1 MNRSFSKIRH
11 IQEANQ
17 RLEKRLMSEQ
27 VQTTVTQTGK
37 NPGMKTTVNPPMSR
51 AISEIPGDT
60 STITNPYKDQSLLNK
75 FVGKQFNTY
84 TTIENKK
91 LKPDSIGNNSGTYEI
106 EKAYFGVNNDVTFKV
121 NMKNSPMPNLQDQE
135 ASFNCNA
142 PDRLTMSYY
151 RSITGEGDR
160 YVHSTSA
167 PSLTKELKQTFC
179 TTGAGNQSV
188 PKVDYPTP

>member
-17 RLEKRLMSEQ
+17 RLEKRIMSEQ
-27 VQTTVTQTGK
+27 VEQSGLTTTTGSTNTDQSFK
-37 NPGMKTTVNPPMSR
+37 NPF
-51 AISEIPGDT
+51 
-60 STITNPYKDQSLLNK
+60 KDQSLLNK

-91 LKPDSIGNNSGTYEI
+91 LKPDSIGNNSRTYEI

-135 ASFNCNA
+135 ASFSCNA

-160 YVHSTSA
+160 YVYSTSA